1 MGNLT
6 NKYDPNA
13 EAQKEL
19 GKWPT
24 GEYLVQIVESD
35 VKANKNNT
43 GEYAEL
49 VYEAM
54 DGDNKGRKLWAN
66 IMLTHTNETAQSI
79 GQRQMASLREAT
91 GILSPNDTT
100 DFHYKPHIIRVEY
113 YPVGS
118 TYAYGSKKGQARQ
131 YEENEIKA
139 WKKADGVVASGN
151 APPFAAAAGATPASP
166 SSRPTWAGNKA
177 A

>member
-6 NKYDPNA
+6 NKYNPNA

-35 VKANKNNT
+35 VKANKQNT

-66 IMLTHTNETAQSI
+66 LTLTHTNETAQSI

-91 GILSPNDTT
+91 GVLSPNDTQ

-139 WKKADGVVASGN
+139 WKKADGVVTSGN
-151 APPFAAAAGATPASP
+151 APARSQGASP
-166 SSRPTWAGNKA
+166 AQATAPSDSQPPWKRA

>member
-6 NKYDPNA
+6 NKYDPSA

-19 GKWPT
+19 GKWPS

-54 DGDNKGRKLWAN
+54 DGEHKGRKLWAN
-66 IMLTHTNETAQSI
+66 LTLTHTNETAQSI

-91 GILSPNDTT
+91 GVLSPDDTR
-100 DFHYKPHIIRVEY
+100 DFHYKPHVIRVEF

-139 WKKADGVVASGN
+139 WKKAEGFVASGN
-151 APPFAAAAGATPASP
+151 GSPFAGAAAATPASP
-166 SSRPTWAGNKA
+166 SESRAPWQRA
-177 A
+177 AA